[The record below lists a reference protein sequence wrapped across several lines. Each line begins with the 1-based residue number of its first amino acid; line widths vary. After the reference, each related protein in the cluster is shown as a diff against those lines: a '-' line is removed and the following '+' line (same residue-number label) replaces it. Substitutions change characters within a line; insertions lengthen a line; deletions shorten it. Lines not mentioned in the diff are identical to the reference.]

1 MLFGGVFCKDFHSKV
16 NYINLLISHSLR
28 KGGRET
34 GPEDRM
40 PQRRPGKPD
49 RQTSS
54 VVIFAQASER
64 LNKPSQR
71 VREII
76 MTSKEAMAEEM
87 RLKLHIEDLE
97 KKQQAKLMMLAKKMQ
112 KRRHC
117 SKPWKRKAKPL
128 KTQSTLCESS
138 KPRRRC
144 KRSQQCSLQKRPRQR
159 QRQRRR
165 AAT

>member
-1 MLFGGVFCKDFHSKV
+1 MGRFFCKEFHSKV
-16 NYINLLISHSLR
+16 YYIILLISHSLR

-54 VVIFAQASER
+54 VVIFAQASDR

-71 VREII
+71 VRETI
-76 MTSKEAMAEEM
+76 MTSKEAMAEEIK
-87 RLKLHIEDLE
+87 RLNLKIEELE
-97 KKQQAKLMMLAKKMQ
+97 KKQQLKLTMKKKMSKGRQ
-112 KRRHC
+112 G
-117 SKPWKRKAKPL
+117 SKPWKRKVKPW
-128 KTQSTLCESS
+128 KTKSTVCESS
-138 KPRRRC
+138 QPRRRC
-144 KRSQQCSLQKRPRQR
+144 KSSLQCSLQKRPRQR
-159 QRQRRR
+159 QRQRRS